1 MCTTLP
7 TPDNTPVQQQKT
19 SPTPAV
25 ISLDQVMKRLSATPA
40 VASQMVATAAA
51 NAACPQCAANS
62 ECAAHLSATVDPGA
76 SSILASL
83 RADATAPDESSFRNR
98 PVPHLHMSVSVPAT
112 TSDSTVPASP
122 ANFTVGSS
130 GVLDGSIPSFSVDL
144 DPTQDA
150 VHQQQ
155 QAAVASHPL
164 RAFRQSFAASTI
176 LAFPP
181 GYVPDADVVAHD
193 ITVEHIPEET
203 ESGVV
208 AESVSVSVQ
217 GK

>member
-1 MCTTLP
+1 
-7 TPDNTPVQQQKT
+7 
-19 SPTPAV
+19 
-25 ISLDQVMKRLSATPA
+25 
-40 VASQMVATAAA
+40 
-51 NAACPQCAANS
+51 
-62 ECAAHLSATVDPGA
+62 
-76 SSILASL
+76 
-83 RADATAPDESSFRNR
+83 
-98 PVPHLHMSVSVPAT
+98 MSVSVPAT
-112 TSDSTVPASP
+112 ASDSAVHVPASP
-122 ANFTVGSS
+122 ANFTAGSS

-203 ESGVV
+203 ESDVI
-208 AESVSVSVQ
+208 ADSVSVSVQ